1 MKLARRETSGKYG
14 LVLILLSAFL
24 VLNFY
29 LSFYIGRYTSIAF
42 PDVFKILINSTGIEF
57 FAPTWSDTAAVV
69 MMKLRFPRVIAAMLV
84 GAALPMAGAAYQALF
99 ANPMASPDTL
109 GVTNGSSVG
118 AVIGILLGFSSF
130 FIELSAFAV
139 GVVSVLIVYVIAMVL
154 SKGRNMTMYLVL
166 VGMVVSSL
174 LSAILS
180 ILKYLCDPDNQLPAI
195 TYWLMGSFNSVDM
208 LDVKV
213 YCLFFLAGAIP
224 LFMLRWRMNL
234 LSLSDFEAKSLGENT
249 VVLRTVTILCATLLT
264 AASVAITGGI
274 GWVGLII
281 PHMAR
286 IIVGHDF
293 RKVLPVSALL
303 GASFLLIMDNI
314 ARSALATE
322 LPIGTLTSIIGAP
335 IFFFILI
342 KFRRN
347 MLRDS

>member
-1 MKLARRETSGKYG
+1 MKNKGKNADTKYT
-14 LVLILLSAFL
+14 LVLMLLSAFL
-24 VLNFY
+24 LVTFY
-29 LSFYIGRYTSIAF
+29 ISFYIGRYTNIAF
-42 PDVFKILINSTGIEF
+42 SDVFKILLNATGHQF
-57 FAPTWSDTAAVV
+57 FEPTWSESASVV
-69 MMKLRFPRVIAAMLV
+69 MINLRLPRIIAAMLV

-109 GVTNGSSVG
+109 GVTNGASVG

-130 FIELSAFAV
+130 TIELSAFAV
-139 GVVSVLIVYVIAMVL
+139 GVVSVMVVYIISMIL
-154 SKGRNMTMYLVL
+154 SKGKNMTMYLVL

-180 ILKYLCDPDNQLPAI
+180 MLKYLCDPDNQLPAI
-195 TYWLMGSFNSVDM
+195 TYWLMGSFNSVDI
-208 LDVKV
+208 LDIKV
-213 YCLFFLAGAIP
+213 YVIFFLIGSIP
-224 LFMLRWRMNL
+224 LFLLRWRMNL
-234 LSLSDFEAKSLGENT
+234 LSLSDFEARSLGENT
-249 VVLRTVTILCATLLT
+249 ILLRTITILCATMLT

-286 IIVGHDF
+286 IMVGHDF

-314 ARSALATE
+314 ARSALVTE
-322 LPIGTLTSIIGAP
+322 LPIGILTSVIGAP

>member
-1 MKLARRETSGKYG
+1 MKDKQINSVTKYR
-14 LVLILLSAFL
+14 LVLIMLAAFL
-24 VLNFY
+24 AATFY
-29 LSFYIGRYTSIAF
+29 LSFYIGRYTNIAF
-42 PDVFKILINSTGIEF
+42 SDVIKILLNATGREF
-57 FAPTWSDTAAVV
+57 FEPTWSDSAAVV
-69 MMKLRFPRVIAAMLV
+69 MINLRLPRIVAAMLV

-109 GVTNGSSVG
+109 GVTNGASVG

-130 FIELSAFAV
+130 SIELSAFAV
-139 GVVSVLIVYVIAMVL
+139 GVISVMVVYIISVIL

-195 TYWLMGSFNSVDM
+195 TYWLMGSFNSVDI
-208 LDVKV
+208 LDIKV
-213 YCLFFLAGAIP
+213 YFVFFLLGTVP
-224 LFMLRWRMNL
+224 LFLLRWRMNL
-234 LSLSDFEAKSLGENT
+234 LSLSDFEARSLGENT
-249 VVLRTVTILCATLLT
+249 TVLRTITILCATLLT

-286 IIVGHDF
+286 IMVGHDF

-322 LPIGTLTSIIGAP
+322 LPIGVLTSIIGAP

>member
-1 MKLARRETSGKYG
+1 
-14 LVLILLSAFL
+14 
-24 VLNFY
+24 
-29 LSFYIGRYTSIAF
+29 
-42 PDVFKILINSTGIEF
+42 
-57 FAPTWSDTAAVV
+57 
-69 MMKLRFPRVIAAMLV
+69 
-84 GAALPMAGAAYQALF
+84 
-99 ANPMASPDTL
+99 
-109 GVTNGSSVG
+109 
-118 AVIGILLGFSSF
+118 
-130 FIELSAFAV
+130 
-139 GVVSVLIVYVIAMVL
+139 
-154 SKGRNMTMYLVL
+154 
-166 VGMVVSSL
+166 
-174 LSAILS
+174 
-180 ILKYLCDPDNQLPAI
+180 
-195 TYWLMGSFNSVDM
+195 
-208 LDVKV
+208 
-213 YCLFFLAGAIP
+213 
-224 LFMLRWRMNL
+224 MLRWRMNL